1 MPASEQTWHDQK
13 IMHII
18 FGVSA
23 LVMMIA
29 TLWLLAK
36 DHNREWKGVQLENRE
51 KSAWVIQAR
60 HDSLADQYS
69 GKLVTYDADIRRAKS
84 EPVDPAKIEQFKT
97 LVKNENERLGLAESN
112 FAALDAALQAVDE
125 AATVAAERREKEQA
139 TGEEGNENVDEQLVS
154 AEEDVADARN
164 QLFEVMDTFIAEARR
179 REKLIAGKRKFVAAD
194 RTAAVSQLGLMIGE
208 GATDKSKADIQE
220 KISGYSATIADLTE
234 QLAAANNYR
243 TSLDGVRADIDASRA
258 NLDKDRSS
266 METELKRLAHQASAT
281 QPKGASRVGEWIT
294 RWPILNAL
302 YSGNV
307 RIDQIWLPDL
317 TINYNFSQAAR
328 FDRCKTCHQDIS
340 TPAAGTATD
349 PAFPT
354 LPKEKRELT
363 LKLNTPDAAPKSV
376 EDEDAE
382 ATVRRE
388 YGLVLTNDSLV
399 GYDDQALVHYA
410 LPNTPAAEAGLES
423 GDIIQAIDGI
433 AVYDK
438 ESVENY
444 LLTLAKWGEPVTLQ
458 VKRGLDHPYTT
469 HPRLDLFLSDSSPH
483 PEKVF
488 GCTVCHDGQGSG
500 TSFPWTSHTP
510 NDVDQQAEWI
520 RDLGW
525 FDNHHWIFPMKPQR
539 FLESNCL
546 KCHFDKGAL
555 EPSERFP
562 EPPAPKLVQGW
573 TLIETYG
580 CFGCHEINGFDG
592 PNRRIGPDLR
602 LEPNYNEVAAQMLR
616 DPSLTEQERTW
627 AQTLVKSPDNKSVRE
642 QLFAAVKADAKL
654 AASSETHDEARL
666 MESTIKLADGLK
678 DVEVPGTYRKVG
690 PSLRFLKSKVEYDW
704 LYNWVRLPK
713 DFRPTT
719 RMPQFFG
726 LWEHLETDPDE
737 LKESQKFEGVEIRAI
752 SEFLLSNSSEFEY
765 LTPPAGVTEAASAE
779 RGQWLFES
787 RGCLA
792 CHSHAKFSGIASTQG
807 PDLSRVNAKFNNE
820 KGKKWLYSWVKQ
832 PHRYHVRTKMPE
844 LYLDPI
850 VEKDANNQPTG
861 KVTDPAADIA
871 AFLLSGEM
879 DWKPSQVPSREW
891 EGNDLKALEDLAV
904 IWLTSDAIPTK
915 RAQTFVTEGIPDSLE
930 PKLKSDEKLLLKKNY
945 GENRIQQLQNFV
957 ARRTIS
963 KYGCFGCH
971 DIPGFEDAK
980 TIGTG
985 LADWGRKDT
994 SRLAFENIHSFLAG
1008 PGSPKHSSEAPA
1020 EPHDD
1025 AHASATEGDGAASG
1039 HEGDAEHS
1047 GGHGHLN
1054 PADFVNDGISYY
1066 LQSLVS
1072 HARDGFIWQKLR
1084 MPRSYDYKTTVNKTW
1099 NERLRMPKF
1108 PFTDAE
1114 REAVITFVLG
1124 LVSEPPAEKFLY
1136 RPNARQEAIVK
1147 GRTVLDRF
1155 NCAGCH
1161 TLRMETWQVAFKD
1174 GDFESPVDVVD
1185 FPFLERHFSDTQLAE
1200 SLVTDSRGR
1209 LHTRLVGQPVMNEE
1223 TGEPLRVDI
1232 DGLPLEPDDTESDP
1246 YYRFT
1251 LYKDT
1256 LIGADSWFVG
1266 IQDPMVPGSRTSYGP
1281 AEGSAFPAWGGDL
1294 ARYLF
1299 PKVIAH
1305 AKQINP
1311 QVKGAEAWGWLP
1323 PPLMVEGEKVQPD
1336 WLHSFLMDPIAI
1348 RPAVVMR
1355 MPNFH
1360 MSSDEAAI
1368 LVDYFAASSNASFP
1382 YEYNRQQRASY
1393 LAEQEESRPD
1403 IFAEAMN
1410 IVVDGNYC
1418 VKCHAVGDFQPQ
1430 GDPTTF
1436 GPNLA
1441 NVHPRLRPE
1450 YVRNWIANPKRILPY
1465 TGMPV
1470 NIPFNSEA
1478 DHLGGVAQ
1486 KLFEGT
1492 SLQQLSGLVDLLMN
1506 FDTYAKRHTQVA
1518 PLVEAAAAANAPT
1531 QPEGTGAANQPAG
1544 QGEQESGG

>member
-1 MPASEQTWHDQK
+1 MPASEQTWRDQK
-13 IMHII
+13 TMHII
-18 FGVSA
+18 FGATA

-36 DHNREWKGVQLENRE
+36 DHNREWKDVQLTNRN
-51 KSAWVIQAR
+51 KAAWVIQAR
-60 HDSLADQYS
+60 HDSLTDQYS
-69 GKLVTYDADIRRAKS
+69 GKLETYDADIRRAKS
-84 EPVDPAKIEQFKT
+84 EPVDPAKIEEFKA
-97 LVKNENERLGLAESN
+97 LVRNENERLNLPEAN
-112 FAALDAALQAVDE
+112 FSRLEAALKAVDE
-125 AATVAAERREKEQA
+125 AATNAANLRNEEQA
-139 TGEEGNENVDEQLVS
+139 TGEEGDENLAQELIQ
-154 AEEDVADARN
+154 AEEDVAAARDRLFSEMDAY
-164 QLFEVMDTFIAEARR
+164 IAEARR

-194 RTAAVSQLGLMIGE
+194 RTAAVSQLGLMVGE
-208 GATDKSKADIQE
+208 GASDKDKAAAQE
-220 KISGYSATIADLTE
+220 KISGYSATIADMTE
-234 QLAAANNYR
+234 ELAAANNYR
-243 TSLDGVRADIDASRA
+243 TSLEGIRSDIDASRA

-266 METELKRLAHQASAT
+266 MEMELKRLADQASAT
-281 QPKGASRVGEWIT
+281 QPGGLSRVGEWIT

-340 TPAAGTATD
+340 TTAAGSATE

-354 LPKEKRELT
+354 LPNEKRELT
-363 LKLNTPDAAPKSV
+363 LKMATPDVAPESSDDLEAATRSV
-376 EDEDAE
+376 
-382 ATVRRE
+382 
-388 YGLVLTNDSLV
+388 YGLVLTDDSLI
-399 GYDDQALVHYA
+399 GYNKQALVHYV
-410 LPNTPAAEAGLES
+410 LPGTPAAEAGLES
-423 GDIIQAIDGI
+423 GDVIEAVDGI
-433 AVYDK
+433 EMYDK
-438 ESVENY
+438 ETVENY
-444 LLTLAKWGEPVTLQ
+444 LVTLARWSEPVSLK
-458 VKRGLDHPYTT
+458 VKRGLDHPFTS
-469 HPRLDLFLSDSSPH
+469 HPRLDLYLTDSSPH
-483 PEKVF
+483 PEKVV
-488 GCTVCHDGQGSG
+488 GCTICHDGQGSG

-510 NDVDQQAEWI
+510 NDADQQAEWI

-546 KCHFDKGAL
+546 KCHYDKGAL

-562 EPPAPKLVQGW
+562 DPPAPKLVEGW
-573 TLIETYG
+573 TLVEDYG

-592 PNRRIGPDLR
+592 PNRRIGPDIR

-616 DPSLTEQERTW
+616 DPSLDEQERGW
-627 AQTLVKSPDNKSVRE
+627 ADTLVRSPDNKSARE
-642 QLFAAVKADAKL
+642 QLFTAVKADAKL
-654 AASSETHDEARL
+654 ASSAETRDEARL
-666 MESTIKLADGLK
+666 TEATHRLADGLK

-690 PSLRFLKSKVEYDW
+690 PSLRFLKSKVDYDW
-704 LYNWVRLPK
+704 LYSWVRLPK
-713 DFRPTT
+713 DFRPSTK
-719 RMPQFFG
+719 MPQFFG
-726 LWEHLETDPDE
+726 LWDHLESDPEE
-737 LKESQKFEGVEIRAI
+737 LAQTQEYEAVEIRALT
-752 SEFLLSNSSEFEY
+752 EFLLYNSSEFEY
-765 LTPPAGVTEAASAE
+765 LTPPAGVTETASAE

-792 CHSHAKFSGIASTQG
+792 CHSHEKFPGIAESQG
-807 PDLSRVNAKFNNE
+807 PDLSRVNAKFNTE
-820 KGKKWLYSWVKQ
+820 IGKKWLYSWVKQ
-832 PHRYHVRTKMPE
+832 PHRYHTRTKMPE

-850 VEKDANNQPTG
+850 VEKDATNKPTG

-871 AFLLSGEM
+871 AFLLSGNVTWQPEN
-879 DWKPSQVPSREW
+879 VPARGW
-891 EGNDLKALEDLAV
+891 EGQDLDALANLAAE
-904 IWLTSDAIPTK
+904 WLTSDAIPAK
-915 RAQTFVTEGIPDSLE
+915 RARDFVDNGIPDSLE
-930 PKLKSDEKLLLKKNY
+930 PKLKADEKLLLKKNF
-945 GENRIQQLQNFV
+945 GGKRTEQLQNFV

-971 DIPGFEDAK
+971 DIPGFEDMK
-980 TIGTG
+980 PIGTG
-985 LADWGRKDT
+985 LADWGRKDS
-994 SRLAFENIHSFLAG
+994 SRLAFENIHAFLAG
-1008 PGSPKHSSEAPA
+1008 PGNPKHADESK
-1020 EPHDD
+1020 
-1025 AHASATEGDGAASG
+1025 AASSG
-1039 HEGDAEHS
+1039 SSSHDEPATHAAEGEHAE

-1084 MPRSYDYKTTVNKTW
+1084 APRSYDFKTTANKTF

-1108 PFTDAE
+1108 PFSEAE

-1124 LVSEPPAEKFLY
+1124 LVSEPPAEKFVFQ
-1136 RPNARQEAIVK
+1136 PDARQHAIIK
-1147 GRTVLDRF
+1147 GRAVLEQF

-1161 TLRMETWQVAFKD
+1161 TMRMETWDVAFKD

-1200 SLVTDSRGR
+1200 SLVTDARGR
-1209 LHTRLVGQPVMNEE
+1209 LHTRLVGQPVMSEE

-1232 DGLPLEPDDTESDP
+1232 DGLPLEPDDNESDP

-1251 LYKDT
+1251 LYDDT
-1256 LIGADSWFVG
+1256 LIGGNAWFVG
-1266 IQDPMVPGSRTSYGP
+1266 IQDPMVPGSRTDYGP
-1281 AEGSAFPAWGGDL
+1281 AEGRAFPAWGGDL

-1299 PKVIAH
+1299 PKVIAQ
-1305 AKQINP
+1305 AKQVNP

-1323 PPLMVEGEKVQPD
+1323 PPLMQEGEKVQTG

-1360 MSSDEAAI
+1360 MSSDEAAA
-1368 LVDYFAASSNASFP
+1368 LVDYFAASSNAQFP

-1436 GPNLA
+1436 GPNLS

-1450 YVRNWIANPKRILPY
+1450 YVRDWVANPKRILPY

-1470 NIPFNSEA
+1470 NIPFNPEA

-1506 FDTYAKRHTQVA
+1506 FDLYAKRQTQVA
-1518 PLVEAAAAANAPT
+1518 PLVEAAAAANAPA
-1531 QPEGTGAANQPAG
+1531 QPEGTGAANESAG